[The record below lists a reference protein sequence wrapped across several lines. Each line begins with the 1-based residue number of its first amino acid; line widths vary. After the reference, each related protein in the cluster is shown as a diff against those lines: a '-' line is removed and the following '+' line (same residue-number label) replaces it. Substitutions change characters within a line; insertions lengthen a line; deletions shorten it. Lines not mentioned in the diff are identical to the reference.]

1 LKIKV
6 LFYLVENTD
15 QLHSF
20 YDKGYKKA
28 FVEVIPYNDLVHPI
42 LNQVSLL
49 YIKPI
54 TDSDE
59 KGYMLSINHNETL
72 PVNIKHINQIL
83 KQFDEI
89 YVRDKKTFLY
99 YFQIKHAIDIC
110 LSSPP
115 YIHPTTPVHEHFY
128 NTYSSRLD
136 INRIIPI
143 VKHYEKCE
151 HIYKHIKDY
160 IRPYDNKHF
169 DKLIYS
175 LFYIE
180 KNGIKIDKDLFKQYL
195 KPNNE
200 SFNIRDNKIYTH
212 YNLHTTTG
220 RPSNAFNNINFAALN
235 KDNGCRMAFIPENDK
250 FIEIDISA
258 YHPTLAS
265 QLVGYKFSKPIYE
278 ELAQYA
284 NVDVKDAK
292 ELMFKQLYGGIY
304 NDYKDWEFFI
314 KIQDYIDQTWLQFE
328 EQGYIQVPNSSKT
341 FYKNELENM
350 NPQKLFN
357 YILQNL
363 EASNN
368 SRIIWDIIKILKDK
382 NTKIVLYTY
391 DALLFDWDEDEQDVI
406 EAINAIFKK
415 YNLKTKHSYGTSYDF
430 A

>member
-1 LKIKV
+1 M
-6 LFYLVENTD
+6 FYLVENTD
-15 QLHSF
+15 QLRSF
-20 YDKGYKKA
+20 YNKGYKKA
-28 FVEVIPYNDLVHPI
+28 FVEVIPYSDLVHPI

-54 TDSDE
+54 TGDDE
-59 KGYMLSINHNETL
+59 KGYILSVDHNETL

-99 YFQIKHAIDIC
+99 YFQIKQTIDIC

-115 YIHPTTPVHEHFY
+115 YTHPTTSVHEYFY
-128 NTYSSRLD
+128 NIYPSRLD

-143 VKHYEKCE
+143 VKHYERCE
-151 HIYKHIKDY
+151 NMYKQVKNY

-175 LFYIE
+175 MFYIE

-200 SFNIRDNKIYTH
+200 LFNIKDSKIYTH
-212 YNLHTTTG
+212 YNLHTITG

-235 KDNGCRMAFIPENDK
+235 KDNGCRMVFIPENDK
-250 FIEIDISA
+250 FAEIDISA
-258 YHPTLAS
+258 YHPTLAA
-265 QLVGYKFSKPIYE
+265 QLIGYKFNGPIYE
-278 ELAQYA
+278 TFAQYA
-284 NVDVKDAK
+284 QIDVKIAK
-292 ELMFKQLYGGIY
+292 ELMFKQLYGGVY
-304 NDYKDWEFFI
+304 DSYKDWEFFA
-314 KIQDYIDQTWLQFE
+314 KIIEYTNNIWLQFE
-328 EQGYIQVPNSSKT
+328 KQGYVQVPNSSKI

-363 EASNN
+363 ETSNN

-391 DALLFDWDEDEQDVI
+391 DALLFDWDKDEQDVMD
-406 EAINAIFKK
+406 AIDDIFKK
-415 YNLKTKHSYGTSYDF
+415 YNLKIKYNYGTNYDF